1 MTTCLH
7 CTLLCAYPN
16 GAGKTTGHC
25 FTTPYILTTYDFC
38 FFPHMKEKV
47 HGRQFQAAE
56 EFVAATRETI
66 LDLPADLSAVI
77 STLAQLHNDE
87 W

>member
-1 MTTCLH
+1 
-7 CTLLCAYPN
+7 
-16 GAGKTTGHC
+16 
-25 FTTPYILTTYDFC
+25 
-38 FFPHMKEKV
+38 MKEKV